1 MSRPIT
7 LDRLAETE
15 YVELADPNYTTL
27 TPFGTF
33 YHHPEFP
40 KRHDANQLMRTVLPA
55 DAEPESLLE
64 HLEAL
69 YSGTTITHHK
79 MSGHD
84 PSTFERLRTHFPE
97 DQGHTT
103 WMMVF
108 ERTPK
113 RPPNP
118 GIEVKAV
125 TAELET
131 DLDDLH
137 RNENGKITD
146 GHRFARSQG
155 PRVGGEWVIGYVGGR
170 PASSSE
176 WFVVDRI
183 ARFRGINTR
192 EWARNRAPPPR

>member
-40 KRHDANQLMRTVLPA
+40 KRQDANQLMRTVLPA

-84 PSTFERLRTHFPE
+84 PSNLRAAQDSLSGRSGAHYLDDGLRTNSQASAQSR
-97 DQGHTT
+97 D
-103 WMMVF
+103 
-108 ERTPK
+108 
-113 RPPNP
+113 
-118 GIEVKAV
+118 
-125 TAELET
+125 
-131 DLDDLH
+131 
-137 RNENGKITD
+137 
-146 GHRFARSQG
+146 RSQS
-155 PRVGGEWVIGYVGGR
+155 RHR
-170 PASSSE
+170 
-176 WFVVDRI
+176 
-183 ARFRGINTR
+183 
-192 EWARNRAPPPR
+192 